1 MPEVAITVLNEFKYQ
16 MRWSSDLVVYK
27 SEKSG
32 KIIFYDE
39 RSKKIFEVE
48 SGSLR
53 FKKSSKEDLGC

>member
-16 MRWSSDLVVYK
+16 MRWSPDLVVYK
-27 SEKSG
+27 SEQSG

-48 SGSLR
+48 PGSLR
-53 FKKSSKEDLGC
+53 LQKSLKEDLGC

>member
-16 MRWSSDLVVYK
+16 MRWSPDLVVYK

-39 RSKKIFEVE
+39 RSKKMFELE
-48 SGSLR
+48 PGSLR
-53 FKKSSKEDLGC
+53 FHRSAKEDVGC